1 MTYSASG
8 DKILSI
14 DIGGSNIKA
23 TILDFEGNLTRE
35 YVKIETPSPANPDK
49 VLRAIKNLVK
59 DFPEYHKI
67 SAGFPGYVRNGIV
80 FTAPNLDNVIWH
92 KFNLS
97 KELSLHLEK
106 PARVVNDADLHGLG
120 VISGKGL
127 ELVITLGTGFGT
139 ALFNDGL
146 LLPHLEIAHHPV
158 SKDRTYDEYIGKKA
172 LKEVGTKKWNNR
184 VEKIL
189 MILKTVFNYD
199 TLYIGGGSAD
209 KINIKLDENIVIVSN
224 KDGIKGGARLWY

>member
-35 YVKIETPSPANPDK
+35 YVKIETPSPATPDK
-49 VLRAIKNLVK
+49 VLEAIKHLVK
-59 DFPEYHKI
+59 DFPDYHKI
-67 SAGFPGYVRNGIV
+67 SAGFPGYVRNGV
-80 FTAPNLDNVIWH
+80 VYTAPNLDNITWH
-92 KFNLS
+92 KFNLNR
-97 KELSLHLEK
+97 ELSLLLDK
-106 PARVVNDADLHGLG
+106 PAKVVNDADLHGFG

-158 SKDRTYDEYIGKKA
+158 SKDRTYDEYVGKKA
-172 LKEVGTKKWNNR
+172 LKEVGTRKWNNR

-224 KDGIKGGARLWY
+224 KDGIKGGAKLWY